1 MLARFDKRFI
11 LLLVLGIVALSASVY
26 GVYLWT
32 SVWLPIASIFPTP
45 LVLGIAVLCAG
56 VCVSV
61 YLWIKDQRKYLSVAI
76 VTGFLGLVIL
86 SLWCLLLLVLFA
98 GG

>member
-1 MLARFDKRFI
+1 MFEGF
-11 LLLVLGIVALSASVY
+11 VLI
-26 GVYLWT
+26 
-32 SVWLPIASIFPTP
+32 
-45 LVLGIAVLCAG
+45 LVLGIAVLCA
-56 VCVSV
+56 SV